1 LSYYC
6 HGYFKKR
13 DCRKKKGEGKMGE
26 NQIRIRYDQEGDIL
40 YILVKDGGI
49 KDTVEIGEDV
59 FVEVDEEGKIAGV
72 EVWRARRNIFRE
84 LVKYMDELK
93 ETSVGN

>member
-1 LSYYC
+1 
-6 HGYFKKR
+6 
-13 DCRKKKGEGKMGE
+13 MGE